1 VRLFV
6 WRSSNSKTDRCGVV
20 VGDGEF
26 EFPIV
31 GESHYQRALESIV
44 GGKTERGHEHLCA
57 ALLLPEPANPYD
69 KNAVCVKIRQ
79 LTVGHLARDVA
90 QDFALALRQRGF
102 SRAAAEAMIVGGW
115 RRRGGDEGCQIKCHN
130 TFCF

>member
-1 VRLFV
+1 
-6 WRSSNSKTDRCGVV
+6 V

-44 GGKTERGHEHLCA
+44 GGKTERGHEHVCA

-115 RRRGGDEGCQIKCHN
+115 RRRGGDEGHFGVKLNAITPFAFSDPADYLKSLDSKRS
-130 TFCF
+130 